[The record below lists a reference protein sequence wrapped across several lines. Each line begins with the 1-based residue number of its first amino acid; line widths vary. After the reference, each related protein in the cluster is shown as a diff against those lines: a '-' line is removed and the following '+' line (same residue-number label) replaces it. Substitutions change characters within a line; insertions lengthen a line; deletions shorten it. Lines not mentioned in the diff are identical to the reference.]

1 MGPHRRTRRAAAFPH
16 RLEGGCP
23 AGVPATVGVRE
34 CRDWWAG
41 RRPTRAG
48 PCRFASD
55 KVLSSRF
62 TVAPETTFKGVFDD
76 SGIVEGFTQT
86 CRARGCKHREATKTD
101 ERKFYPEHEVLL
113 WPVPRVRRLRFHDL
127 RRTCA
132 SLLQMVGAPTLA
144 ASQLLRL
151 GSTETTER
159 QCACSRVLETWESKA
174 PPE

>member
-1 MGPHRRTRRAAAFPH
+1 VSIA
-16 RLEGGCP
+16 C
-23 AGVPATVGVRE
+23 
-34 CRDWWAG
+34 
-41 RRPTRAG
+41 
-48 PCRFASD
+48 D

-62 TVAPETTFKGVFDD
+62 AVAPETTFKGVFDD

-101 ERKFYPEHEVLL
+101 ERKFCPEHEVLL

-132 SLLQMVGAPTLA
+132 SLLQMAGAPTLA

-159 QCACSRVLETWESKA
+159 VYTSLDPAWLREQPRSA
-174 PPE
+174 PGLQRAMRSNGWSGGVDTGQQQALDTRGCRTTDKMIKRGGCQWPDAP